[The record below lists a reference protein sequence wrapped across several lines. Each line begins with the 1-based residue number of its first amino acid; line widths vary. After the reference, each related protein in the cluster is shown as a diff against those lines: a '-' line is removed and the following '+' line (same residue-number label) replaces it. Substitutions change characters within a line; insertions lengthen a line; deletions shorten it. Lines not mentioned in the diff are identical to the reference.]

1 MSGERVLVID
11 DVGFNRIV
19 LIRILSKEG
28 YLVDEADSGASALKL
43 LSRKRYDLVICD
55 LIMPELD
62 GMQLIQEAYSR
73 TFFDDNGEIPKPP
86 FILCSAFLGEDV
98 FEQAITAGYRDVVAK
113 PVVRE
118 RMLESIE
125 KLLKGTGA
133 NALSLQVVGAA
144 AQVLN
149 RLSKA
154 SGMEPRE
161 VIDKVLMALPIGEIE
176 KGIRP
181 GSNLKQAIESVIQR
195 HTYEPEAVHPDAP
208 APTS

>member
-1 MSGERVLVID
+1 MAGERVLVID

-28 YLVDEADSGASALKL
+28 YLVDEAENGPSALKL
-43 LSRKRYDLVICD
+43 LSRKRYDLVISD
-55 LIMPELD
+55 LIMPEMD
-62 GMQLIQEAYSR
+62 GMQVIQEAYSR

-86 FILCSAFLGEDV
+86 FILCSAFLGEEV
-98 FEQAITAGYRDVVAK
+98 FDQAINAGYLDVVAK

-125 KLLKGTGA
+125 KILKGSGA

-154 SGMEPRE
+154 SGLEPRE
-161 VIDKVLMALPIGEIE
+161 IVDKVLIALPVGEIE

-181 GSNLKQAIESVIQR
+181 GSNFRHVLESVIG
-195 HTYEPEAVHPDAP
+195 HHAEEP
-208 APTS
+208 APDQ